1 MPAYVYKVRRRT
13 PIFRGSEMAILPPD
27 PPVVVN
33 SADVVAAT
41 GVEVEPEAVEVPTT
55 PKPKTTRRR
64 RTKKSDG

>member
-1 MPAYVYKVRRRT
+1 MGYVYKVRRRE
-13 PIFRGSEMAILPPD
+13 PVGRGMAILPPD

-41 GVEVEPEAVEVPTT
+41 GVEVEPLAVEVPTT
-55 PKPKTTRRR
+55 PKPPRKR